1 MVANDSGARGAVPL
15 PASPLS
21 APYRAVTVG
30 LLTLITLVAF
40 EALAVATAMPVAARS
55 LGGLR
60 HYGLAF
66 SLFLTT
72 SLLGIVIG
80 GGWCDRAGAR
90 VPLVAALILFAGGLI
105 LSGTATSYPVMLL
118 GRAISGAGGGLEI
131 VALFVV
137 IAKVYPA
144 SAQPR
149 VFAAVSAAWVLPGM
163 IGPPLAGLLAA
174 QWSWRAV
181 FLVVPPLVLLPP
193 LALWPRLARD
203 PVRHPRRSGARHGPP
218 RSSPGDEAD
227 PPSPPH
233 GLIGLVLRGATLA
246 GGAALLQF
254 GLQGGGG
261 LPVLP
266 VLAGSVVMLG
276 VSLPRLLPPG
286 TLRLGRG
293 LPSVVVARSLLTS
306 TYFGAETFVPLM
318 LIEQRRLSP
327 TMAGLALTAGAVGW
341 AAGSWLHGRFSGYA
355 GPITLLAAGGTGVGV
370 ATLLLVPVALAGVP
384 VWAVPPVWGLGGL
397 GMGAGMSATSV
408 LTLRL
413 SRPDEVGRNTSGL
426 QIGDALGSVLGIGVA
441 GSVFSA
447 LHDPG
452 GDDAVTFALI
462 WAGLGL
468 VGLLSGLVALRV
480 REVRV
485 EERPGL
491 LPVTSAP
498 VPAVNPRL
506 RWGRAV
512 RPRPPPVR

>member
-1 MVANDSGARGAVPL
+1 M
-15 PASPLS
+15 
-21 APYRAVTVG
+21 TVG
-30 LLTLITLVAF
+30 LLSLITLVAF
-40 EALAVATAMPVAARS
+40 EALAVATTMPVAARS

-60 HYGLAF
+60 YYGLAF

-80 GGWCDRAGAR
+80 GGWCDRVGAR
-90 VPLVAALILFAGGLI
+90 APLVVALTLFAGGLV
-105 LSGTATSYPVMLL
+105 LSGTATSYPVMLV

-137 IAKVYPA
+137 IAKVYPE

-149 VFAAVSAAWVLPGM
+149 VFAAVSAAWVLPGV
-163 IGPPLAGLLAA
+163 IGPPIAGVLAG

-193 LALWPRLARD
+193 LVLWPRLARA
-203 PVRHPRRSGARHGPP
+203 PSRRSCPPGAWHGPS
-218 RSSPGDEAD
+218 REGSCGEVD
-227 PPSPPH
+227 PPSSRH
-233 GLIGLVLRGATLA
+233 GLVGLALRGITLA

-254 GLQGGGG
+254 GLQGGDR

-266 VLAGSVVMLG
+266 VLVGSLVMLG
-276 VSLPRLLPPG
+276 ASLPRLLPPG

-293 LPSVVVARSLLTS
+293 LPSLVVVRSLLTS

-327 TMAGLALTAGAVGW
+327 TLAGLALTAGAVGW
-341 AAGSWLHGRFSGYA
+341 AGGSWLHGRLQGNT
-355 GPITLLAAGGTGVGV
+355 GQITSLATGGIGVG
-370 ATLLLVPVALAGVP
+370 AAPLLLVPVALTGVP
-384 VWAVPPVWGLGGL
+384 VWVVPPVWALGGL
-397 GMGAGMSATSV
+397 GMGMGMSSTSV

-413 SRPDEVGRNTSGL
+413 SRPGEEGRNSSGL

-468 VGLLSGLVALRV
+468 FGLLSGLVALRV
-480 REVRV
+480 RE
-485 EERPGL
+485 G
-491 LPVTSAP
+491 
-498 VPAVNPRL
+498 
-506 RWGRAV
+506 
-512 RPRPPPVR
+512 